1 MLSRIINSVTQKE
14 FIPLWFILVVLVFI
28 DISTRLTEFKTKKN
42 THWALAEATENAGLI
57 LNKEQADS
65 IISAID
71 NYQITP
77 EKEAGNINNTMSA
90 AEQQA
95 QQGSLSELFS
105 GTIRY
110 RLVGIFDK
118 NERFSVI
125 QQYDISTNEQK
136 LIKLSVLEH
145 LKNYQITKILANKVT
160 LTSTDNRQISLYLY
174 TQAQASKHK
183 QLKAI
188 KSN

>member
-1 MLSRIINSVTQKE
+1 MFSRIINSVTQKE
-14 FIPLWFILVVLVFI
+14 IFPLWLMLAVLVFI
-28 DISTRLTEFKTKKN
+28 DISTRLTEFETKKN
-42 THWALAEATENAGLI
+42 TNWKLAEATENAGLI

-65 IISAID
+65 IISEI
-71 NYQITP
+71 NSYQVTP
-77 EKEAGNINNTMSA
+77 EHEKGANINNTMSET
-90 AEQQA
+90 EQLA

-118 NERFSVI
+118 NERFTVI

-174 TQAQASKHK
+174 TQANKHK
-183 QLKAI
+183 QIKAI
-188 KSN
+188 K

>member
-1 MLSRIINSVTQKE
+1 MFSRIINSVTQKE
-14 FIPLWFILVVLVFI
+14 IFPLWLMLAVLVFI
-28 DISTRLTEFKTKKN
+28 DISTRLTEFETKKN
-42 THWALAEATENAGLI
+42 THWALAEATEKTGLI

-65 IISAID
+65 ITSAID
-71 NYQITP
+71 SYQVTP
-77 EKEAGNINNTMSA
+77 EHEKGANINNTMSE
-90 AEQQA
+90 AEQLA

-174 TQAQASKHK
+174 TQANKHK
-183 QLKAI
+183 QIKAI
-188 KSN
+188 K